1 MNPGGNGALQ
11 FKGPMAGTAGEHLK
25 NSGILRRARAPAGEM
40 QWYVVHTQ
48 SRREF
53 YAKANLEG
61 QGFQVFLPKRL
72 RTIRHARMIANVEA
86 AFFPR
91 YLFVELDLMRHPWRR
106 VNGTFGVASLVM
118 RADLPHPM
126 PRGIV
131 EMMASSV
138 DRGGFL
144 RFEQDLTVGAK
155 VRLTAGPFAEQLAIL
170 DRLDDSG
177 RVRVLLEILGRPV
190 PVAIRREFILAVI

>member
-1 MNPGGNGALQ
+1 
-11 FKGPMAGTAGEHLK
+11 MAGSKHPK
-25 NSGILRRARAPAGEM
+25 HSGISCQARAPAGENM
-40 QWYVVHTQ
+40 RWYVVHTQ
-48 SRREF
+48 PRREF
-53 YAKANLEG
+53 YAKVQLEG
-61 QGFQVFLPKRL
+61 QGFRVFLPKRL
-72 RTIRHARMIANVEA
+72 RAIRHARTIANVEA

-91 YLFVELDLMRHPWRR
+91 YLFVELDLTRHPWRR

-138 DRGGFL
+138 NSDGFL
-144 RFEQDLTVGAK
+144 RFEQDLMIGAK
-155 VRLTAGPFAEQLAIL
+155 VRLAAGPFAEQLAIL
-170 DRLDDSG
+170 DRLDESG

-190 PVAIRREFILAVI
+190 PVAIRREFILTVV